1 MFTKAIISTVLFTA
15 CATTQ
20 PMSTFPDHPTG
31 ARLEIRPM
39 AAASEDTHQMLPQL
53 VGDAAIPSAQHLNTA
68 LHATQDKYELG
79 VRICVST
86 TGAVSRVDLTNS
98 SGVAELDQA
107 ALHDILGWQYASSPG
122 PSRLQTCAPMTV
134 SYAP

>member
-1 MFTKAIISTVLFTA
+1 MFKAIISTVLVSA

-20 PMSTFPDHPTG
+20 PISTFGEPHSHTHLD
-31 ARLEIRPM
+31 LRPSVDTE
-39 AAASEDTHQMLPQL
+39 ATHQVFPRI

-68 LHATQDKYELG
+68 LLATQDKYDIG

-86 TGAVSRVDLTNS
+86 TGAVSRVDLTES
-98 SGVAELDQA
+98 SGVAELDRA
-107 ALHDILGWQYASSPG
+107 ALHDILSWQYETSPG
-122 PSRLQTCAPMTV
+122 PAQLQTCAPMTL